1 MTFESKKKVENK
13 IDEVKTSEASNLDV
27 SQYEIVAKREEQGE
41 RPRAYSTSSDVF
53 YNGAV
58 RNFSENSVESFT
70 EMEK

>member
-1 MTFESKKKVENK
+1 MTFESKNKVENK
-13 IDEVKTSEASNLDV
+13 IEEVKTSEASNLDAT
-27 SQYEIVAKREEQGE
+27 EDKIVAKREEQGE
-41 RPRAYSTSSDVF
+41 RPRAYSTASDVF